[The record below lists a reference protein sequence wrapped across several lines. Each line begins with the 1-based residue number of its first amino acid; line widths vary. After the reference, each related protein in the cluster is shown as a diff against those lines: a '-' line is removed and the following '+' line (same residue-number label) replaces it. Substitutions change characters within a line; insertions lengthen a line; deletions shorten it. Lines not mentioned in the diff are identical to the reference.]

1 MTTIETK
8 PKRTLNPIIKAMNDF
23 RNNTISEHVGSKAP
37 VKTAPIFKLA
47 LSAARLQMEIAE
59 SDKNT
64 IEIVEKAKELF
75 LEDPEKYKN
84 LAGKESNIIKTK
96 GKDKK
101 LSVEVTSEEDTSKKP
116 TPIKKSSLQKSSK
129 EEFTENLS

>member
-1 MTTIETK
+1 MTSIETK

-47 LSAARLQMEIAE
+47 LSAARLQMEIGE
-59 SDKNT
+59 SEKNT

-75 LEDPEKYKN
+75 LEDPDKYKN
-84 LAGKESNIIKTK
+84 LAGKEDSIIKTK

-116 TPIKKSSLQKSSK
+116 TPIKKKSSNK
-129 EEFTENLS
+129 PLEEEIVEDLT